1 MNSSTMDAGRMG
13 DNRYKLKQGRV
24 GLDRKKNLFSVM
36 IVRQYQGLLRGGV
49 ISIPGGFQDLPGYRY
64 SYL

>member
-36 IVRQYQGLLRGGV
+36 IVR
-49 ISIPGGFQDLPGYRY
+49 
-64 SYL
+64 